1 MHANIKDP
9 HLKYLTPAVEELK
22 AKVEAKLQQRFNEG
36 LVSTTIDYDFPVFVV
51 KRDILADVIEYLYNE
66 TELSF
71 QFLTTL
77 AASHHPEEK
86 GAELSVMYQ
95 LHNLPANTRIRIKT
109 FLPIEDPSVRTV
121 TTVFATANWME
132 RQEYDFYGVIF
143 EGHPNLK
150 RILNMDEMN
159 YFPMRKQYGLEDE
172 RREDKDD
179 SFFGR

>member
-1 MHANIKDP
+1 MQANIKDP

-22 AKVEAKLQQRFNEG
+22 TQVAEKLQNRFAEG
-36 LVSTTIDYDFPVFVV
+36 LVSATIDYDFPVFVV
-51 KRDILADVIEYLYNE
+51 KRDILADVIEYLYNDAD
-66 TELSF
+66 LAF

-77 AASHHPEEK
+77 AASHNPEEK

-95 LHNLPANTRIRIKT
+95 LHNLPSNTRIRIKT
-109 FLPIEDPSVRTV
+109 YMPIEDPSVRTI
-121 TTVFATANWME
+121 TNVFATANWME

-143 EGHPNLK
+143 EGHPILK

-159 YFPMRKQYGLEDE
+159 YYPMRKQYQLEDAN
-172 RREDKDD
+172 REDKDN

>member
-9 HLKYLTPAVEELK
+9 HLKYLTLAVEELK
-22 AKVEAKLQQRFNEG
+22 AKVEEKLQQRFADG
-36 LVSTTIDYDFPVFVV
+36 LISASVDYDFPVFVV
-51 KRDILADVIEYLYNE
+51 KREVLADVIEYLYNE
-66 TELSF
+66 TELAF

-109 FLPIEDPSVRTV
+109 FLPIEDPSVRTI

-132 RQEYDFYGVIF
+132 RQEYDFYGVVF

-159 YFPMRKQYGLEDE
+159 YHPMRKQYQLEDSG
-172 RREDKDD
+172 REDKDN

>member
-1 MHANIKDP
+1 MQANIKDP
-9 HLKYLTPAVEELK
+9 HLKYLTLAVEELK
-22 AKVEAKLQQRFNEG
+22 AQVAEKLQNRFAEG

-51 KRDILADVIEYLYNE
+51 KRDILADVIDYLYNDAD
-66 TELSF
+66 LAF

-77 AASHHPEEK
+77 VASHHPEEK
-86 GAELSVMYQ
+86 GAEFSVMYQ
-95 LHNLPANTRIRIKT
+95 LHNLPNNTRIRIKT
-109 FLPIEDPSVRTV
+109 FLSNEDPSVRTV
-121 TTVFATANWME
+121 TNVFATANWME

-159 YFPMRKQYGLEDE
+159 YHPMRKQYQLEDAS
-172 RREDKDD
+172 REDKDN

>member
-1 MHANIKDP
+1 MQANIKNP
-9 HLKYLTPAVEELK
+9 HLTYLTPAVVALQIQVAEKLK
-22 AKVEAKLQQRFNEG
+22 LRFADG

-51 KRDILADVIEYLYNE
+51 KRDILADVIEYLYNDIN
-66 TELSF
+66 LSF

-77 AASHHPEEK
+77 AASHHPHNL
-86 GAELSVMYQ
+86 GAEFSVMYQ
-95 LHNLPANTRIRIKT
+95 LHNLPNNTRIRIKT
-109 FLPIEDPSVRTV
+109 FMPNEDPSVRTV
-121 TTVFATANWME
+121 TNVFATANWME
-132 RQEYDFYGVIF
+132 RQEYDFYGVVF

-159 YFPMRKQYGLEDE
+159 YFPMRKQYELEDA